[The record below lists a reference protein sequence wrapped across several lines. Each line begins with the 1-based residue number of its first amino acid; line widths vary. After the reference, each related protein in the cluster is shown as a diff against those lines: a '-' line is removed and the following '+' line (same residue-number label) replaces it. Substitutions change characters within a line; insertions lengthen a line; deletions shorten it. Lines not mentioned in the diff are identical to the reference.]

1 VTAARRRLGLI
12 PARGGSKR
20 FPRKNV
26 ALFDG
31 VPLVVRA
38 VRTAHEASLFD
49 AVVVSTED
57 AEIASLAREAGAE
70 VHRRDTSLASDD
82 ARVVDVCRA
91 VLAERRD
98 RGERYDDFCVLLPT
112 SPFRTARHVRESLAL
127 LDERRAH
134 VVMSTAVFPH
144 VPWWA
149 VREERGFLRL
159 QFGARTLKS
168 RHTLPVLRRHNGV
181 VLWSRTDAFLRS
193 GDFYGPRVANY
204 PMAQEESVD
213 IDEPLDLEFATFLSG
228 RKQET
233 I

>member
-1 VTAARRRLGLI
+1 MTATRRRLGLI

-70 VHRRDTSLASDD
+70 VHRRDARLASDD
-82 ARVVDVCRA
+82 ARVEDVCRA
-91 VLAERRD
+91 VLAERQG
-98 RGERYDDFCVLLPT
+98 RGERYHDFCVLLPT

-159 QFGARTLKS
+159 QFVADTLKPRS
-168 RHTLPVLRRHNGV
+168 ALPVLHRHNGV
-181 VLWSRTDAFLRS
+181 VLWCRTAAFLRS
-193 GDFYGPRVANY
+193 PHFYGPRVANY

-228 RKQET
+228 RQAP
-233 I
+233 

>member
-38 VRTAHEASLFD
+38 VRIAHEASLFD

-57 AEIASLAREAGAE
+57 AEIERLAREAGAE
-70 VHRRDTSLASDD
+70 VHRRDARLASDE

-91 VLAERRD
+91 VLAERQT

-127 LDERRAH
+127 LDERRAN

-168 RHTLPVLRRHNGV
+168 RGKLPALRRHNGV

-204 PMAQEESVD
+204 PMAQDESVD

-233 I
+233 S

>member
-1 VTAARRRLGLI
+1 MTAPRRRLGVI
-12 PARGGSKR
+12 PARGSSKR

-57 AEIASLAREAGAE
+57 AEIERLAREAGAE
-70 VHRRDTSLASDD
+70 VHRREARLASDE

-91 VLAERRD
+91 VLTERQT
-98 RGERYDDFCVLLPT
+98 RGERFDDFCVLLPT

-127 LDERRAH
+127 LDERRAN

-168 RHTLPVLRRHNGV
+168 RGTLPVLRRHNGV

-193 GDFYGPRVANY
+193 GDFYGPRVASY

-213 IDEPLDLEFATFLSG
+213 IDEPLDLEFATFLSA

-233 I
+233 S